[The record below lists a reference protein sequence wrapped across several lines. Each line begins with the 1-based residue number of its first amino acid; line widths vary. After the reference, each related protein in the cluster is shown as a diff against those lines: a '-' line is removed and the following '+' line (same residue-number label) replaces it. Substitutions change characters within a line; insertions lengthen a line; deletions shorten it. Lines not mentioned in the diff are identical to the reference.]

1 LKGTKD
7 KGLTFHQGK
16 DAQRHDQNGD
26 HQIGDG
32 QRHEE
37 VVGHILQPAL
47 PGDGQADQD
56 VPGRRSQDEDEGQQ
70 GPVVVGIE
78 GHVLGG
84 GGEGDIPGDIPPGH
98 QQLIM
103 PTAGICTRLLLLL
116 LLLLL
121 PEDQVLRAGPILATA
136 VVVGT

>member
-1 LKGTKD
+1 MARKKRIRLFRTLKGTKD

-56 VPGRRSQDEDEGQQ
+56 VPGRRSQDETEDAFNEAAG
-70 GPVVVGIE
+70 GNGVGGVQIA
-78 GHVLGG
+78 LC
-84 GGEGDIPGDIPPGH
+84 
-98 QQLIM
+98 L
-103 PTAGICTRLLLLL
+103 RYF
-116 LLLLL
+116 
-121 PEDQVLRAGPILATA
+121 DQSWQT
-136 VVVGT
+136 